1 LNLFKE
7 KGMKRIVTAVC
18 LAALMMAVGGVAVA
32 AEFGTP
38 TEAEAMVKKAV
49 AEIKANGQDKAFAEF
64 TNPKG
69 KFIDR
74 DLYITVY
81 DLNGK
86 CLSHGANPKMIGKDL
101 IDLKDPDGKFFVKER
116 IEIAKTKGGGW
127 QDYKFTNPV
136 TKKVE
141 PKTMYFEKTGNII
154 VACGA
159 YKK

>member
-1 LNLFKE
+1 
-7 KGMKRIVTAVC
+7 MKRSFTSVFLAVFM
-18 LAALMMAVGGVAVA
+18 LAVSHVAIA

-38 TEAEAMVKKAV
+38 AEAEAMVKNAV

-69 KFIDR
+69 KFVDR

-81 DLNGK
+81 DMNGK

-101 IDLKDPDGKFFVKER
+101 IELRDPDGKFFIKDRV
-116 IEIAKTKGGGW
+116 EIAKTKGGGW
-127 QDYKFTNPV
+127 QDYKFNNPV
-136 TKKVE
+136 TKKIE
-141 PKTMYFEKTGNII
+141 PKTMYFEKTGDII

>member
-1 LNLFKE
+1 
-7 KGMKRIVTAVC
+7 MKRIITVIC
-18 LAALMMAVGGVAVA
+18 MAVFVMAASHAAVA
-32 AEFGTP
+32 AEFGTAA
-38 TEAEAMVKKAV
+38 EAEAMVKKAV
-49 AEIKANGQDKAFAEF
+49 AEIKASGHDKAYAEF
-64 TNPKG
+64 NNPKG
-69 KFIDR
+69 KYVDR

-136 TKKVE
+136 TKKIE
-141 PKTMYFEKTGNII
+141 PKTMYFEKTGDII